1 MTDASTKPV
10 VLALSNTITPAI
22 ALEILPQGLAVN
34 SLYLNADGETHDVI
48 PGPYD
53 SAQHATPPYKYLNTL
68 VGRYANRIAMKE
80 GGHAIQKN
88 GYSATIN
95 PVKNESDKV
104 SLHGGVNALDSLLF
118 TQLKLQEST
127 LFSEKELRRLHELDY
142 SNALFTATLPHNSN
156 GFPGTLRVE
165 VLFALIDPAT
175 LPVVSNPDVPKH
187 VDLGSVLVV
196 YRARLAEPN
205 IHWGFNLE
213 ASLRP
218 TPHLNI
224 RDHHLILRSPA
235 RVAIDSDLLPT
246 GELALNSA
254 EPAHDHN
261 AGKKI
266 GELFPEKGY
275 DHSWLLTV
283 LADHFYI
290 FDESAYKASIATQPP
305 RTPVKD
311 LANIDLL
318 SELLSTKPA
327 EHPSVELWSDKSGY
341 KISFSSNQG
350 GVQFYTANFT
360 NGAGRE
366 RRFMEVRL
374 TRTVIQKNA
383 VHSLNSTMCPLS
395 AFLHPQNG
403 IDSLLTSDEL
413 YHNYVRLDIGFKPP
427 VRA

>member
-1 MTDASTKPV
+1 MNMK
-10 VLALSNTITPAI
+10 PAI

-205 IHWGFNLE
+205 IVTPINLTQHWGFNLE

-275 DHSWLLTV
+275 
-283 LADHFYI
+283 DHFYI

-360 NGAGRE
+360 NGAG
-366 RRFMEVRL
+366 
-374 TRTVIQKNA
+374 TRKKIHGGAPDKDGYPKECCA
-383 VHSLNSTMCPLS
+383 FLEFHDPLS